1 MCLNIK
7 EYILLYQI
15 YKNTVSQYDMY
26 PDRSMNFCK
35 SSDKQQNNNY
45 IYKQIWLECHDIYLK
60 SSCVIHFYCY
70 LQSAFIWMFNH
81 MQNDSGWWGNI
92 LKAFIIILHWWSIY
106 MYDLY
111 CGNWKWN
118 VEIFLCYHIVTPLA
132 CTAIE

>member
-1 MCLNIK
+1 MP
-7 EYILLYQI
+7 EYQGI
-15 YKNTVSQYDMY
+15 YLAIPDIQEYCQYDMY

-60 SSCVIHFYCY
+60 SSCVLHFYCY

-92 LKAFIIILHWWSIY
+92 LKAFIIILHWWY
-106 MYDLY
+106 TCMTP
-111 CGNWKWN
+111 
-118 VEIFLCYHIVTPLA
+118 IVAT
-132 CTAIE
+132 ENEM